1 MPPCLEERGLCGA
14 SATRSCSWQAQ
25 RGAGV
30 GRNRYPLHEPYQS
43 GLHSCREAQKE
54 GELAEKRLQRLEAAR
69 VTEVTSLS
77 KELDALRANAD
88 AEARER
94 DAKVNG
100 LVEELGNT
108 QALLSEK
115 EAELSAVRMM
125 PPAAVCMVLSCRHLR
140 YSCLKRLR
148 SATRLL
154 PPAPRRSAQPVACQ
168 DKHDYF
174 AATYWSSTSLFYL
187 LGHTDMKL
195 HRHFKSN

>member
-1 MPPCLEERGLCGA
+1 M
-14 SATRSCSWQAQ
+14 
-25 RGAGV
+25 
-30 GRNRYPLHEPYQS
+30 
-43 GLHSCREAQKE
+43 
-54 GELAEKRLQRLEAAR
+54 
-69 VTEVTSLS
+69 TEVTSLS

-125 PPAAVCMVLSCRHLR
+125 PPAAVCMLLSCRHLR

-154 PPAPRRSAQPVACQ
+154 PPAPRSAQPVACQ
-168 DKHDYF
+168 NKHDYF

>member
-1 MPPCLEERGLCGA
+1 VVLVWH
-14 SATRSCSWQAQ
+14 S
-25 RGAGV
+25 
-30 GRNRYPLHEPYQS
+30 NRYAVREPYQS
-43 GLHSCREAQKE
+43 NITAIAFFCREAQKE

-125 PPAAVCMVLSCRHLR
+125 L
-140 YSCLKRLR
+140 
-148 SATRLL
+148 RLL
-154 PPAPRRSAQPVACQ
+154 MHVA
-168 DKHDYF
+168 
-174 AATYWSSTSLFYL
+174 
-187 LGHTDMKL
+187 KL
-195 HRHFKSN
+195 